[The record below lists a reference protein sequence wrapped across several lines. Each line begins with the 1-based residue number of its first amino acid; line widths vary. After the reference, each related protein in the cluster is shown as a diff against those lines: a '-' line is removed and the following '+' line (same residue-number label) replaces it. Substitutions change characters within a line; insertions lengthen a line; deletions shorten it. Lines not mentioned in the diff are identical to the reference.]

1 MGPDGPQGPPG
12 LGGMS
17 IVTVQWVVDLD
28 ATVIKNID
36 LDCPPGYVSMS
47 SGYDLGSQ
55 PAFESQDHVSFMLIR
70 NKRHADGGG
79 WSFTIQ
85 NTRGYGKVEDV
96 EFYVYCVPQ
105 QLPASSTEAE

>member
-1 MGPDGPQGPPG
+1 
-12 LGGMS
+12 LGGVS

-28 ATVIKNID
+28 ATMIKNID
-36 LDCPPGYVSMS
+36 LDCPPGYVSIS

-55 PAFESQDHVSFMLIR
+55 PTYENQDHVTFMLIR

-85 NTRGYGKVEDV
+85 NTRGYGKVENV

-105 QLPASSTEAE
+105 EFPPPESEGD